1 MSWRIN
7 KNKYINNTRKEFTK
21 AVRSHQR
28 KVKAGRGNPVLEYW
42 VGLTLLGGYV
52 NNLSSRRELITLPP
66 IPFSPDPKDIIWNS
80 KKLFGKNVYYPVNK
94 KSEIKNGEN
103 LNVQ

>member
-28 KVKAGRGNPVLEYW
+28 KVKAGRGNPVLEY
-42 VGLTLLGGYV
+42 
-52 NNLSSRRELITLPP
+52 
-66 IPFSPDPKDIIWNS
+66 
-80 KKLFGKNVYYPVNK
+80 
-94 KSEIKNGEN
+94 
-103 LNVQ
+103 